1 MRIIAGERKGANLFT
16 PKGDTTRPTLSRIRE
31 SLFSIL
37 YDSVPGA
44 RVLDLFAGCGSL
56 GLEALS
62 RGAETCDF
70 VDRSG
75 AALEAL
81 RRNVEKLRYEGRARV
96 HRRDAAAYLRA
107 PHPDGVLWDLVL
119 CDPPYGDAHM
129 AAILAALAG
138 SPGVGPGTL
147 VVLQSGVRDAVPES
161 AGGLA
166 MVRRE
171 DYGVTALRFYRPAA
185 D

>member
-1 MRIIAGERKGANLFT
+1 MRIIAGERRGANLFT
-16 PKGDTTRPTLSRIRE
+16 PRGETTRPTLSRIRE

-37 YDSVPGA
+37 ADVVPGA

-62 RGAETCDF
+62 RGADVCDF

-81 RRNVEKLRYEGRARV
+81 RRNVEKLRYEDRARV
-96 HRRDAAAYLRA
+96 HRREAAAYLRK
-107 PHPDGVLWDLVL
+107 PHPADAVWDLVL
-119 CDPPYGDAHM
+119 CDPPYGDEHM
-129 AAILAALAG
+129 AAILGAMAD
-138 SPGVGPGTL
+138 SPGIGRDTL
-147 VVLQSGVRDAVPES
+147 VVLQSGIRDAVPDS
-161 AGGLA
+161 AGPLA
-166 MVRRE
+166 LVRRE
-171 DYGVTALRFYRPAA
+171 DYGVTSLRFFRAAA